1 MIPFMLHDFLIAAE
15 TSTGPT
21 AEWVTQAAKALHGLH
36 VEAVLLPLLWQVGLI
51 ILTARVFALLFRRMG
66 QPSVVGEIAAGLIIG
81 PSVLGKLAPDLFH
94 SIFHPVLEGIPL
106 AVSDQLFRWILTS
119 FSQFGLILLL
129 FLIGMEFDFKH
140 LKVSGK
146 SAIAVSVTGVVFPFS
161 LGLLVAAILGPHV
174 GTGIDPL
181 GFSLFLGTAMSI
193 TAIPVLG
200 RIMLELGI
208 TRSKIGSLTIS
219 AAAVDDALGWILLAT
234 VAAMVKSRVTG
245 NGGIDWGQAGLML
258 LETVLFTAAM
268 VYVVRPLLRKWVAR
282 AMQNGQPEL
291 SLNHMAILLAILFA
305 CSIVTNLIGIFA
317 IFGAFV
323 LGAILSEEHAFREAV
338 SRKFKDFVMAFFLPI
353 FFAYTGSRTDI
364 GTLGTPLLWGLCG
377 LVSLAAIVGKF
388 GGCGVAAWL
397 TGSRPREA
405 ACIGVMMNTRALM
418 ELVVINVGK
427 DLGVI
432 PDSVY
437 CMLVIMALLTT
448 VMTTPILLRTMRG
461 TELEPLIKASGFLRK
476 SPLVASSTKE

>member
-1 MIPFMLHDFLIAAE
+1 MLPGLLLTTTTSTDPAAE
-15 TSTGPT
+15 W
-21 AEWVTQAAKALHGLH
+21 AAQAAQSLKGLH
-36 VEAVLLPLLWQVGLI
+36 VESVLLPLLWQVGLI
-51 ILTARVFALLFRRMG
+51 ILVARVCASLFRRMG
-66 QPSVVGEIAAGLIIG
+66 QPGTVGEIAAGLLIG
-81 PSVLGKLAPDLFH
+81 PSVLGKLAPDLYQ
-94 SIFHPVLEGIPL
+94 SIFHPALEGVPL
-106 AVSDQLFRWILTS
+106 VLSDQLFRWILTS

-146 SAIAVSVTGVVFPFS
+146 SALAVSVIGVLFPFV
-161 LGLLVAAILGPHV
+161 LGFCVAQILHAHV
-174 GTGIDPL
+174 GQGIDAL
-181 GFSLFLGTAMSI
+181 GFQLFLGTAMSI

-200 RIMLELGI
+200 RIMMEMGI
-208 TRSKIGSLTIS
+208 TRSRIGALTIS
-219 AAAVDDALGWILLAT
+219 AAAVNDAIGWILLAT
-234 VAAMVKSRVTG
+234 VAGLVKSRASG
-245 NGGIDWGQAGLML
+245 EGGMDWGEASWML
-258 LETVLFTAAM
+258 VETVLFGVGM
-268 VYVVRPLLRKWVAR
+268 VFVVRPLLRKWVAC
-282 AMQNGQPEL
+282 AMRNEQKEL
-291 SLNHMAILLAILFA
+291 SLNHMSILLAILFG
-305 CSIVTNLIGIFA
+305 CSIVTNRIGIFA

-323 LGAILSEEHAFREAV
+323 LGAILSEEHEFREAV
-338 SRKFKDFVMAFFLPI
+338 NRKFQDFVTAFFLPI

-377 LVSLAAIVGKF
+377 LVLLAAIVGKF
-388 GGCGVAAWL
+388 GGCGLAAWW

-405 ACIGVMMNTRALM
+405 ACIGVMMNTRGLM

-461 TELEPLIKASGFLRK
+461 TELEPLILASGFLK
-476 SPLVASSTKE
+476 AS

>member
-1 MIPFMLHDFLIAAE
+1 MLNHFLITAD

-21 AEWVTQAAKALHGLH
+21 AEWTTQAAQALQELP
-36 VEAVLLPLLWQVGLI
+36 VESVLLPLLWQVGLM
-51 ILTARVFALLFRRMG
+51 ILAARVFASLFRWIG
-66 QPSVVGEIAAGLIIG
+66 QPSTVGEIAAGLLIG
-81 PSVLGKLAPDLFH
+81 PSVLGKLAPDLFQ
-94 SIFHPVLEGIPL
+94 SIFHPVLEGVPL
-106 AVSDQLFRWILTS
+106 VVSDQLFRWILTS

-161 LGLLVAAILGPHV
+161 LGLLVAAILYPYV
-174 GTGIDPL
+174 GQGIDPL
-181 GFSLFLGTAMSI
+181 GFTLFLGTAMSI

-208 TRSKIGSLTIS
+208 TRSKIGVLTIS
-219 AAAVDDALGWILLAT
+219 AAAVDDALGWVLLAT
-234 VAAMVKSRVTG
+234 VAATVRSSVS
-245 NGGIDWGQAGLML
+245 GGGGVDWGQTGSML
-258 LETVLFTAAM
+258 LETVLFTLGM
-268 VYVVRPLLRKWVAR
+268 IYVVRPLLRQWVAL
-282 AMQNGQPEL
+282 AMRNERQEL

-305 CSIVTNLIGIFA
+305 CAIVTNLIGICA

-323 LGAILSEEHAFREAV
+323 LGAILSEEHEFREAV
-338 SRKFKDFVMAFFLPI
+338 NRNFKDFVTAFYLPI

-405 ACIGVMMNTRALM
+405 ACIGVMMNTRGLM

-461 TELEPLIKASGFLRK
+461 TELEPLIEASGFLTGRG
-476 SPLVASSTKE
+476 ASIHST

>member
-1 MIPFMLHDFLIAAE
+1 MLNHILIAAE
-15 TSTGPT
+15 TSAAPT
-21 AEWVTQAAKALHGLH
+21 AEWATQAAKTLKGLH
-36 VEAVLLPLLWQVGLI
+36 VESVLLPLLWQIALI
-51 ILTARVFALLFRRMG
+51 ILAARVFATFFRWMG
-66 QPSVVGEIAAGLIIG
+66 QPGTVGEIAAGLIIG
-81 PSVLGKLAPDLFH
+81 PSVLGKVAPDLFN
-94 SIFHPVLEGIPL
+94 SIFHPAMEGVPL
-106 AVSDQLFRWILTS
+106 VVSDQLFRWILTS

-146 SAIAVSVTGVVFPFS
+146 SAIAVSVTGVLLPFG
-161 LGLLVAAILGPHV
+161 LGLLVAAIMYPYV
-174 GTGIDPL
+174 GQGIDQL
-181 GFSLFLGTAMSI
+181 GFTLFLGTAMSI
-193 TAIPVLG
+193 TAIPILG
-200 RIMLELGI
+200 RIMMEMGI
-208 TRSKIGSLTIS
+208 TRSKIGALTIS

-234 VAAMVKSRVTG
+234 VAALVKSKLTG
-245 NGGIDWGQAGLML
+245 GAGVDWGQTAMML
-258 LETVLFTAAM
+258 VETVLFALGM
-268 VYVVRPLLRKWVAR
+268 VYVVRPLLRKWVAS
-282 AMQNGQPEL
+282 AMRNEQKEI
-291 SLNHMAILLAILFA
+291 SLNNMAILLAVMFA

-323 LGAILSEEHAFREAV
+323 LGAILSEEHEFRDAV
-338 SRKFKDFVMAFFLPI
+338 NRKFKDFVTAFFLPI
-353 FFAYTGSRTDI
+353 FFAYVGSRTDI
-364 GTLGTPLLWGLCG
+364 GTLGTPLLWGMCA

-418 ELVVINVGK
+418 ELVVIDAGK
-427 DLGVI
+427 NLGVI

-461 TELEPLIKASGFLRK
+461 TELEPMIEASGFLTK
-476 SPLVASSTKE
+476 ASGQPQPAS

>member
-1 MIPFMLHDFLIAAE
+1 MLNDFLIAAE
-15 TSTGPT
+15 TSTTPD
-21 AEWVTQAAKALHGLH
+21 AEWATQAVKTLKGLH
-36 VEAVLLPLLWQVGLI
+36 VESVLLPLLWQISLI
-51 ILTARVFALLFRRMG
+51 ILAARVFATFFRWMG
-66 QPSVVGEIAAGLIIG
+66 QPGTVGEIAAGLIIG

-94 SIFHPVLEGIPL
+94 SIFHPAMEGVPL
-106 AVSDQLFRWILTS
+106 VVSDQLFRWILTS

-146 SAIAVSVTGVVFPFS
+146 SAIAVSVAGVLLPFG
-161 LGLLVAAILGPHV
+161 LGILIAAILYPHV
-174 GTGIDPL
+174 GQGIDKL
-181 GFSLFLGTAMSI
+181 GFTLFLGTAMSI
-193 TAIPVLG
+193 TAIPILG
-200 RIMLELGI
+200 RIMMEMGI
-208 TRSKIGSLTIS
+208 TRSKIGAMTIS

-234 VAAMVKSRVTG
+234 VAALVKSKLTG
-245 NGGIDWGQAGLML
+245 GAGVDWVQTSIML
-258 LETVLFTAAM
+258 VETVLFALGM
-268 VYVVRPLLRKWVAR
+268 VYVVRPLLRKWVAS
-282 AMQNGQPEL
+282 AMRNTQKEL
-291 SLNHMAILLAILFA
+291 SLNNMAILLAILFA

-323 LGAILSEEHAFREAV
+323 LGAILSEEHDFRDAV
-338 SRKFKDFVMAFFLPI
+338 NRKFKDFVTAFFLPI

-364 GTLGTPLLWGLCG
+364 GTLGTPLLWGLCAF
-377 LVSLAAIVGKF
+377 VSLAAIVGKF

-405 ACIGVMMNTRALM
+405 ACIGVMMNTRGLM

-461 TELEPLIKASGFLRK
+461 TELEPMIEASGFLTK
-476 SPLVASSTKE
+476 ASGGSQPTG

>member
-1 MIPFMLHDFLIAAE
+1 MNPHSMLNHLLIAAD

-21 AEWVTQAAKALHGLH
+21 AEWATQAARTLKGLP
-36 VEAVLLPLLWQVGLI
+36 VESVLLPLLWQVGLM
-51 ILTARVFALLFRRMG
+51 ILAARVFASLFRWMG
-66 QPSVVGEIAAGLIIG
+66 QPSTVGEIAAGLLIG
-81 PSVLGKLAPDLFH
+81 PSVLGKLAPDLFQ
-94 SIFHPVLEGIPL
+94 SIFHPVLESVPL
-106 AVSDQLFRWILTS
+106 VVSDQLFRWILTS

-161 LGLLVAAILGPHV
+161 LGLLVAAILYPYV
-174 GTGIDPL
+174 GQGIDRL
-181 GFSLFLGTAMSI
+181 GFTLFLGTAMSI

-208 TRSKIGSLTIS
+208 TRSKIGVLTIS
-219 AAAVDDALGWILLAT
+219 AAAVDDALGWVLLAT
-234 VAAMVKSRVTG
+234 VAATVRSSVS
-245 NGGIDWGQAGLML
+245 GGVGVDWVQMGRML
-258 LETVLFTAAM
+258 LETVLFTLGM
-268 VYVVRPLLRKWVAR
+268 VYVVRPLLRQWVAL
-282 AMQNGQPEL
+282 AMRNQRQEL

-305 CSIVTNLIGIFA
+305 CAIVTNLIGICA

-323 LGAILSEEHAFREAV
+323 LGAILSEEHEFREAV
-338 SRKFKDFVMAFFLPI
+338 NRNFKDFVTAFYLPI

-405 ACIGVMMNTRALM
+405 ACIGVMMNTRGLM

-461 TELEPLIKASGFLRK
+461 TELEPLIEASGFLTGRG
-476 SPLVASSTKE
+476 ATIRST

>member
-1 MIPFMLHDFLIAAE
+1 MLNHILIAAE
-15 TSTGPT
+15 TSAAPT
-21 AEWVTQAAKALHGLH
+21 AEWATQAAKTLKGLH
-36 VEAVLLPLLWQVGLI
+36 VESVLLPLLWQIALI
-51 ILTARVFALLFRRMG
+51 ILAARVFATLFRWMG
-66 QPSVVGEIAAGLIIG
+66 QPGTVGEIAAGLIIG
-81 PSVLGKLAPDLFH
+81 PSVLGKVAPDLFN
-94 SIFHPVLEGIPL
+94 SIFHPAMEGVPL
-106 AVSDQLFRWILTS
+106 VVSDQLFRWILTC

-146 SAIAVSVTGVVFPFS
+146 SAIAVSVTGVLLPFG
-161 LGLLVAAILGPHV
+161 LGLLVAAIMYPYV
-174 GTGIDPL
+174 GQGIDQL
-181 GFSLFLGTAMSI
+181 GFTLFLGTAMSI
-193 TAIPVLG
+193 TAIPILG
-200 RIMLELGI
+200 RIMMEMGI
-208 TRSKIGSLTIS
+208 TRSKIGALTIS

-234 VAAMVKSRVTG
+234 VAALVKSKLTG
-245 NGGIDWGQAGLML
+245 GAGVDWGQTAMML
-258 LETVLFTAAM
+258 AETVLFALGM
-268 VYVVRPLLRKWVAR
+268 VYVVRPLLRKWVAS
-282 AMQNGQPEL
+282 AMRNEQKEI
-291 SLNHMAILLAILFA
+291 SLNNMAILLAIMFA

-323 LGAILSEEHAFREAV
+323 LGAILSEEHEFRDAV
-338 SRKFKDFVMAFFLPI
+338 NRKFKDFVTAFFLPI

-364 GTLGTPLLWGLCG
+364 GTLGTPLLWGMCA

-448 VMTTPILLRTMRG
+448 VMTTPLLLRTMRG
-461 TELEPLIKASGFLRK
+461 TELEPMIESSGFLKK
-476 SPLVASSTKE
+476 SSGRPQPAS

>member
-1 MIPFMLHDFLIAAE
+1 MAISLATESLTTEAARTTLPWTNE
-15 TSTGPT
+15 
-21 AEWVTQAAKALHGLH
+21 AAKALKGLS
-36 VEAVLLPLLWQVGLI
+36 VEAVVLPLLWQVGLI
-51 ILTARVFALLFRRMG
+51 ILAARLFAMLFRKLG
-66 QPSVVGEIAAGLIIG
+66 QPTTVGEIAAGLIIG
-81 PSVLGKLAPDLFH
+81 PSVLGKLAPGVYAA
-94 SIFHPVLEGIPL
+94 IFHPTLEGL
-106 AVSDQLFRWILTS
+106 SLGMSDQLIRWILTS

-146 SAIAVSVTGVVFPFS
+146 AAVAVSFTGVCLPFA
-161 LGLLVAAILGPHV
+161 LGILVASILLPHV
-174 GTGIDPL
+174 GPGIDKL

-193 TAIPVLG
+193 TAIPILG
-200 RIMLELGI
+200 RIMIEMGI
-208 TRSKIGSLTIS
+208 SRSRIGALTIS

-234 VAAMVKSRVTG
+234 VAAMVKSRLAGDGAV
-245 NGGIDWGQAGLML
+245 DWGHTALML
-258 LETVLFTAAM
+258 TETVLFAAAM
-268 VYVVRPLLRKWVAR
+268 VYVVRPLLKKWIAT
-282 AMQNGQPEL
+282 AMSRGRGEL
-291 SLNHMAILLAILFA
+291 SLNNMAILLAILFA
-305 CSIVTNLIGIFA
+305 CAIITNLIGIFA

-323 LGAILSEEHAFREAV
+323 LGAILSEEAEFREAV
-338 SRKFKDFVMAFFLPI
+338 NRKFKDFVTAFFLPI

-364 GTLGTPLLWGLCG
+364 GTLGTPLMWGLCG

-388 GGCGVAAWL
+388 GGCGMAAWL
-397 TGSRPREA
+397 TGSPPREA

-418 ELVVINVGK
+418 ELVVVNVGK

-461 TELEPLIKASGFLRK
+461 TEIEPMIEASGFLR
-476 SPLVASSTKE
+476 VETAAR

>member
-1 MIPFMLHDFLIAAE
+1 MLNHILIAAE
-15 TSTGPT
+15 TSAAPT
-21 AEWVTQAAKALHGLH
+21 AEWATQAAKTLKGLH
-36 VEAVLLPLLWQVGLI
+36 VESVLLPLLWQIALI
-51 ILTARVFALLFRRMG
+51 ILAARVFATFFRWMG
-66 QPSVVGEIAAGLIIG
+66 QPGTVGEIAAGLIIG
-81 PSVLGKLAPDLFH
+81 PSVLGKVAPDLFN
-94 SIFHPVLEGIPL
+94 SIFHPAMEGVPL
-106 AVSDQLFRWILTS
+106 VVSDQLFRWILTS

-146 SAIAVSVTGVVFPFS
+146 SAIAVSVTGVLLPFG
-161 LGLLVAAILGPHV
+161 LGLLVAAIMYPYV
-174 GTGIDPL
+174 GQGIDQL
-181 GFSLFLGTAMSI
+181 GFTLFLGTAMSI
-193 TAIPVLG
+193 TAIPILG
-200 RIMLELGI
+200 RIMMEMGI
-208 TRSKIGSLTIS
+208 TRSKIGALTIS

-234 VAAMVKSRVTG
+234 VAALVKSKLTG
-245 NGGIDWGQAGLML
+245 GAGVDWGQTAMML
-258 LETVLFTAAM
+258 VETVLFALGM
-268 VYVVRPLLRKWVAR
+268 VYVVRPLLRKWVAS
-282 AMQNGQPEL
+282 AMRNEQKEI
-291 SLNHMAILLAILFA
+291 SLNNMAILLAVMFA

-323 LGAILSEEHAFREAV
+323 LGAILSEEHEFRDAV
-338 SRKFKDFVMAFFLPI
+338 NRKFKDFVTAFFLPI
-353 FFAYTGSRTDI
+353 FFAYVGSRTDI
-364 GTLGTPLLWGLCG
+364 GTLGTPLLWGMCA

-418 ELVVINVGK
+418 ELVVIDAGNN
-427 DLGVI
+427 LGVI

-461 TELEPLIKASGFLRK
+461 TELEPMIEASGFLTK
-476 SPLVASSTKE
+476 ASGQPQPAS

>member
-1 MIPFMLHDFLIAAE
+1 MLHDFLIAAQ
-15 TSTGPT
+15 TSTGPAT
-21 AEWVTQAAKALHGLH
+21 EWATQTGQALKGLH
-36 VEAVLLPLLWQVGLI
+36 VESVLLPLLWQVALI
-51 ILTARVFALLFRRMG
+51 ILVARVFATAFRWMG
-66 QPSVVGEIAAGLIIG
+66 QPGTVGEIAAGLIIG
-81 PSVLGKLAPDLFH
+81 PSVFGKLAPDLFH
-94 SIFHPVLEGIPL
+94 SIFHPAMEGLPL
-106 AVSDQLFRWILTS
+106 VVSDQLFRWILTS

-146 SAIAVSVTGVVFPFS
+146 SAIAVSMIGVVFPFA
-161 LGLLVAAILGPHV
+161 LGFFVAEILHSQV
-174 GTGIDPL
+174 GQGIDKL
-181 GFSLFLGTAMSI
+181 GFQLFLGTAMSI

-200 RIMLELGI
+200 RIMMEMGI
-208 TRSKIGSLTIS
+208 TRSKIGALTIS
-219 AAAVDDALGWILLAT
+219 AAAVDDALGWTLLAT
-234 VAAMVKSRVTG
+234 VAAMVKSTQSG
-245 NGGIDWGQAGLML
+245 GGGIQWGQMVVML
-258 LETVLFTAAM
+258 VETLLFGVGM
-268 VYVVRPLLRKWVAR
+268 VYLVRPLLRKWVVS
-282 AMQNGQPEL
+282 AMRNEQKEL
-291 SLNHMAILLAILFA
+291 SLNNMAILLAVIFG
-305 CSIVTNLIGIFA
+305 CSIITNLIGIFA

-323 LGAILSEEHAFREAV
+323 LGAILSEEHEFRDAV
-338 SRKFKDFVMAFFLPI
+338 NRKFKDFVTAFFLPI

-377 LVSLAAIVGKF
+377 LVLLTAIVGKF
-388 GGCGVAAWL
+388 GGCGLAAWW

-405 ACIGVMMNTRALM
+405 ACIGVMMNTRGLV

-461 TELEPLIKASGFLRK
+461 TELASLIEASGFLR
-476 SPLVASSTKE
+476 SSGRAS

>member
-1 MIPFMLHDFLIAAE
+1 MLTTFTIATNVA
-15 TSTGPT
+15 TGAT
-21 AEWVTQAAKALHGLH
+21 TEWAPQMGHALKGLH
-36 VEAVLLPLLWQVGLI
+36 VEAVLLPLLWQVALI
-51 ILTARVFALLFRRMG
+51 ILAARVFATLFRKLG
-66 QPSVVGEIAAGLIIG
+66 QPSTVGEIAAGLAIG
-81 PSVLGKLAPDLFH
+81 PSLLGQLSPELYH
-94 SIFHPVLEGIPL
+94 SIFHPAIEGVPL
-106 AVSDQLFRWILTS
+106 AVSDQLYRWILTS

-146 SAIAVSVTGVVFPFS
+146 SAIAVSVTGVLFPFG
-161 LGLLVAAILGPHV
+161 LGVLLATLLYPVV
-174 GTGIDPL
+174 GQGINQL
-181 GFSLFLGTAMSI
+181 GFTLFLGTSMSI

-208 TRSKIGSLTIS
+208 TRSKIAALTIS

-234 VAAMVKSRVTG
+234 VSAMVKSG
-245 NGGIDWGQAGLML
+245 LSGSSSINGGQAALMM
-258 LETVLFTAAM
+258 LETVLFALAM

-282 AMQNGQPEL
+282 AMNNETREL
-291 SLNHMAILLAILFA
+291 SLNSIAILLAILFSCA
-305 CSIVTNLIGIFA
+305 IVTNLIGIFA

-323 LGAILSEEHAFREAV
+323 LGAILSEEHEFREAV
-338 SRKFKDFVMAFFLPI
+338 NRKFRDFVTAFFLPI

-364 GTLGTPLLWGLCG
+364 GTLGSWQLWGLCG
-377 LVSLAAIVGKF
+377 LVSLTAIIGKF

-405 ACIGVMMNTRALM
+405 ACIGVMMNTRGLM

-461 TELEPLIKASGFLRK
+461 TELEPLIEASGFLRGNQ
-476 SPLVASSTKE
+476 LV